1 MLDDRTIR
9 GIVLALIKHYR
20 DINELEFEQ
29 TIALLQSAPSADV
42 REKAAEVTGIW
53 VGLKDLDASINPKL
67 VRHRLRLIDD
77 GVQRL
82 EVLTRLKEPNVEKEH
97 NQRREDFPQ

>member
-1 MLDDRTIR
+1 MLDNRCVR

-20 DINELEFEQ
+20 DINEKEFEE
-29 TIALLQSAPSADV
+29 TIMLLRHAPDESV
-42 REKAAEVTGIW
+42 RKEAETVIGIWTGI
-53 VGLKDLDASINPKL
+53 KDLDATINPRL

-82 EVLTRLKEPNVEKEH
+82 EVLTRLKEVA
-97 NQRREDFPQ
+97 Q